1 MTIVVVKLKHWNQ
14 SNNLAVFTVPVWI
27 RHASG
32 MWQCSKWKVQYTVG
46 DDGVIFNEH
55 LFSSFWPSF
64 SRLALH
70 TSDLDLWLNS
80 TPYWCKN
87 HFCSLK
93 TELLSYK
100 YFFVKTGG
108 DNLLKKRLES
118 RCLIQELY
126 LYSEHCQT
134 NMAYMSGLGT
144 VAGRSL
150 TWRSR
155 YVWEIST
162 QNPGASRWWILIGA
176 VPRYSDRQQTFS
188 YK

>member
-27 RHASG
+27 RHVSG

-55 LFSSFWPSF
+55 LFSSCWPSF
-64 SRLALH
+64 SCLALH
-70 TSDLDLWLNS
+70 TSDLDLWFNS
-80 TPYWCKN
+80 TPFWCKN

-93 TELLSYK
+93 TELLCYK

-144 VAGRSL
+144 VAEPDMKVALCMGNINSELRREPVVDL
-150 TWRSR
+150 NWRGSQIFR
-155 YVWEIST
+155 QAT
-162 QNPGASRWWILIGA
+162 NILI
-176 VPRYSDRQQTFS
+176 
-188 YK
+188 

>member
-27 RHASG
+27 RHVSD

-46 DDGVIFNEH
+46 DDGVIVNEH

-70 TSDLDLWLNS
+70 TSDLDLWFNS
-80 TPYWCKN
+80 TPFWCKN

-118 RCLIQELY
+118 RCIIQELEKRRPIGRFS
-126 LYSEHCQT
+126 LGPAGSCLASPNLFAFAFLFEACQPGCDWGI
-134 NMAYMSGLGT
+134 SIDHKGHSLGHQGLPFPL
-144 VAGRSL
+144 VA
-150 TWRSR
+150 
-155 YVWEIST
+155 
-162 QNPGASRWWILIGA
+162 
-176 VPRYSDRQQTFS
+176 
-188 YK
+188 